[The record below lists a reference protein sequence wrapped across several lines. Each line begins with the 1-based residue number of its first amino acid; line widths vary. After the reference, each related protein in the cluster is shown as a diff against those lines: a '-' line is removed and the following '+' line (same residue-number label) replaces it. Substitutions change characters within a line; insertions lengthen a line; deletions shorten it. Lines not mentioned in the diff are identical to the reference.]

1 MIAVQWWLCAHWL
14 SRFLPVQNTRIEI
27 EKSGKTELNVLL
39 HLLICPSGKLS
50 ISSPIIQMT
59 RGINYFPPSG
69 RSFPIPL
76 FPIPSPITITRQ
88 LLWSR
93 HGFNDGNYIIVSPR
107 RNRWTG
113 DKKFQEIPEI
123 VAIKFSIFII
133 WNRHNMN
140 WSRQITANRHIIAY
154 TFIQFN
160 KPIVTR

>member
-14 SRFLPVQNTRIEI
+14 SRFLPVQNIRIEI

-39 HLLICPSGKLS
+39 HLLICPSGK
-50 ISSPIIQMT
+50 SPSPLQLFKWQEELIT
-59 RGINYFPPSG
+59 FHPVASLFRSLYFPSQV
-69 RSFPIPL
+69 
-76 FPIPSPITITRQ
+76 PITITRQ

-93 HGFNDGNYIIVSPR
+93 HGFNDGNYIIVCPR

-113 DKKFQEIPEI
+113 DKKFQGII
-123 VAIKFSIFII
+123 AINFSIFII